1 MRGAHQRGGHEGH
14 RHGRHQVPVERP
26 GQVFLEQ
33 PLHDV
38 GGVGA
43 DHHQLAVGHV
53 DHAHQ
58 AVGDGQAQRHQQEDG
73 AQTDAGEQ
81 GTQFVTPDQ
90 GAFDGLQRG
99 QQLALHVRFGFR
111 LEAFVQQQF
120 GLRRL
125 AGGQRLGGFQAAGL
139 VAAAQQRGGAGQL
152 QLRADAVVLFC
163 GQRLV
168 QQGQA
173 GFVGLLQQRLDT
185 LKAQLVVGTEQLER
199 RQRVVDFTA
208 HAVVADHVFGVVGQ
222 GGGLTGHRVRRL
234 AVANDEDLLAGN
246 FHRIVSQ
253 RLDEGGRAFIAGGDG
268 FRQRFDAR
276 IGFTGGDGRGLGGGQ
291 GLRGPG
297 PQPQTRQ
304 KSGKPEP

>member
-1 MRGAHQRGGHEGH
+1 MACSEASSWPFTSASVSACRRSFSSSL
-14 RHGRHQVPVERP
+14 VS
-26 GQVFLEQ
+26 
-33 PLHDV
+33 
-38 GGVGA
+38 GVL
-43 DHHQLAVGHV
+43 LA
-53 DHAHQ
+53 AS
-58 AVGDGQAQRHQQEDG
+58 A
-73 AQTDAGEQ
+73 
-81 GTQFVTPDQ
+81 
-90 GAFDGLQRG
+90 
-99 QQLALHVRFGFR
+99 LA
-111 LEAFVQQQF
+111 AS
-120 GLRRL
+120 RRRAL
-125 AGGQRLGGFQAAGL
+125 SLLPSSAA
-139 VAAAQQRGGAGQL
+139 AGQL
-152 QLRADAVVLFC
+152 QLRTDAVVLFG

-173 GFVGLLQQRLDT
+173 GFVGFFQQRLDA
-185 LKAQLVVGTEQLER
+185 LEAQLVVGTEQLER

-208 HAVVADHVFGVVGQ
+208 HAVVADHVFGVVGH
-222 GGGLTGHRVRRL
+222 GGGLTGHRVRSL